1 MKNLVLIAVGV
12 TLGFAVAH
20 IVDRTP
26 AGHRLFQD
34 VDARARRFGEAVEHG
49 YRRREAEL
57 RSAVGEAE
65 DTITELG
72 KQ

>member
-12 TLGFAVAH
+12 VIGFAIAH
-20 IVDRTP
+20 QVDRTE
-26 AGHRLFQD
+26 AGHRLFQG
-34 VDARARRFGEAVEHG
+34 VDARARRFGEAVEDG

-57 RSAVGEAE
+57 RAAVGEAE

>member
-1 MKNLVLIAVGV
+1 M
-12 TLGFAVAH
+12 
-20 IVDRTP
+20 VDRTP

-34 VDARARRFGEAVEHG
+34 VDARARRFGESVEHG

>member
-12 TLGFAVAH
+12 VLGFAVAH
-20 IVDRTP
+20 VVDRTP

-34 VDARARRFGEAVEHG
+34 VDARARRFGEAVEG
-49 YRRREAEL
+49 GSRREAEL
-57 RSAVGEAE
+57 RAAVGEAE

>member
-1 MKNLVLIAVGV
+1 MKNLVLIVVGV
-12 TLGFAVAH
+12 VIGFAVAH
-20 IVDRTP
+20 VVARTP
-26 AGHRLFQD
+26 AGHRLFKD
-34 VDARARRFGEAVEHG
+34 VDARASRFGESVEHG